1 MTTDEK
7 GTAMRV
13 PPSRD
18 DDTPSERTPE
28 PARVHRQMP
37 NSLAPTACPCASC
50 VAEAGV
56 SAWWMIVCDECGNK
70 RCPHGT
76 DHRHECTGSNE
87 PGQVGSG
94 YARMTSDDRTETI
107 TDRAAIRDSDE
118 PDERTPNE
126 VHVDESGCSCKT
138 GPYRGFQRDPI
149 DAACPKHGGPLRH
162 GDGDVRVFHP
172 DGSTS
177 IIREPDE
184 RGDFP
189 CCATPAPVGAAVAL
203 DLDAAHVRTDP
214 ACTFHDGTTPKASR
228 GKICPACMRLDLDAM
243 HETICDNFTGMAEV
257 RQAADALIA
266 EVRSLRAK
274 VAALRA
280 KVATLR
286 ARLAAVEAHP
296 VVLELAEE
304 RTRQTA
310 KHGDQSHLPDG
321 TGAALWLSMDDDYI
335 RRHGIRRDNLAA
347 WAKSRTDEASQVH
360 GDGSITFEHILTEEW
375 AEAIAESDPVAL
387 RAELVQ
393 VAAVAVQWVE
403 AIDLR
408 AALAT
413 TGEGQ

>member
-94 YARMTSDDRTETI
+94 YARMTSDAHIETI
-107 TDRAAIRDSDE
+107 TDPAAIRATD
-118 PDERTPNE
+118 
-126 VHVDESGCSCKT
+126 
-138 GPYRGFQRDPI
+138 
-149 DAACPKHGGPLRH
+149 
-162 GDGDVRVFHP
+162 
-172 DGSTS
+172 
-177 IIREPDE
+177 EPDE

-189 CCATPAPVGAAVAL
+189 CCTTPAPVGAAVAL

-214 ACTFHDGTTPKASR
+214 ACTFHDGATPKASR
-228 GKICPACMRLDLDAM
+228 GKSCPACMRLDLDAL
-243 HETICDNFTGMAEV
+243 HETICDNFTGRAEV
-257 RQAADALIA
+257 RQAADLLVA
-266 EVRSLRAK
+266 EVRRLTRLGQCDLDLLMRAE
-274 VAALRA
+274 AAEA
-280 KVATLR
+280 EVATLR
-286 ARLAAVEAHP
+286 ARLAEVEAHP